1 MDPSVWV
8 TVNPAVSSSA
18 VETETVWSERLS
30 KLSFELSSTTAIVIV
45 VVCDP
50 SIRESS
56 TPVTVTVCEL
66 SQFPDVNVKVAGETV
81 TSPVSEE
88 VTEITTSEMGCASRT
103 TVKSSV
109 VEPSSATV
117 VVPPDSMTVNP
128 ATSLSVVATDTV
140 WSATPSKSSSEL
152 PSTTERVT
160 VDVWDPSTRSSLAP
174 VSVTVFAISQSAAV
188 NVRVAGEAVASPVS
202 YEVTEITT
210 SDAGSAFRTT
220 EIVSVVPVS
229 STSVAPRVSVM
240 VNPAASS
247 SVVVTDNV

>member
-1 MDPSVWV
+1 MV
-8 TVNPAVSSSA
+8 T
-18 VETETVWSERLS
+18 
-30 KLSFELSSTTAIVIV
+30 V
-45 VVCDP
+45 VVCEP

-81 TSPVSEE
+81 TSPVSDE

-109 VEPSSATV
+109 VEASSATV

-128 ATSLSVVATDTV
+128 ATSLSVVVTDTV

-160 VDVWDPSTRSSLAP
+160 VDDWDPSTRSSLAP

-188 NVRVAGEAVASPVS
+188 NVRVAGEAVTSPVS
-202 YEVTEITT
+202 DEVTEITT
-210 SDAGSAFRTT
+210 SDEGSAFRTT

-229 STSVAPRVSVM
+229 STSVAPRVSVT

-247 SVVVTDNV
+247 SVVVTDKV